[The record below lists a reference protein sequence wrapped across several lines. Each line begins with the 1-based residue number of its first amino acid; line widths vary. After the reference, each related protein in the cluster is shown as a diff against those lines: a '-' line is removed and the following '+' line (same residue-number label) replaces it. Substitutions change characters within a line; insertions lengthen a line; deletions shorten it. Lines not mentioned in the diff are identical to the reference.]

1 MGRAIDLFVTYR
13 FIKLLVTPFEKTDAY
28 RLGIIDADG
37 KRILVPGTTNK
48 PTPLRTVEEKSAY
61 TVLHKLVFN
70 IKKIFAKV
78 PGLRTK
84 LGTYAAALFL
94 LKDTFKESVDDPDIF
109 EKEFMK
115 YLKEQGYEI
124 DDTISEEVIGFGEVL
139 PKGEYKLANDIL
151 NKEEEELSAKKGD
164 KVVAFDDEAPVDTI
178 LGVDIF
184 PVVHVKTQEK
194 IYSGNEREKI
204 ISYTLTSIQTIL
216 AQNRFAKIAYE
227 YFKSLKEP
235 YVSPIASN
243 IIKPIILMSLIKLK
257 VKNKLEFTN
266 MNLKKS
272 LNSIKN
278 KIGEILGH
286 YPNLLVNISELTPKA
301 IPSSDIIKK
310 YQRNL

>member
-78 PGLRTK
+78 PGLRTM

-115 YLKEQGYEI
+115 YLKEEGYEI
-124 DDTISEEVIGFGEVL
+124 DDTISEEVIGFGEIL

-194 IYSGNEREKI
+194 IYVGLED
-204 ISYTLTSIQTIL
+204 LVQ
-216 AQNRFAKIAYE
+216 
-227 YFKSLKEP
+227 LK
-235 YVSPIASN
+235 
-243 IIKPIILMSLIKLK
+243 
-257 VKNKLEFTN
+257 
-266 MNLKKS
+266 NLR
-272 LNSIKN
+272 I
-278 KIGEILGH
+278 
-286 YPNLLVNISELTPKA
+286 
-301 IPSSDIIKK
+301 
-310 YQRNL
+310 